1 MVTDQKTQQKKNKKG
16 GSKNTTKAAPS
27 SQQQQQPPP
36 KEEAVVEDLTLLPD
50 KAACDA
56 LCEALY
62 KCTGPFKRM
71 ISPLLPYSLVLNKLH
86 KDLVEAQEMS
96 GGSADEC
103 QLTFAMKME
112 DPATKTFLEDA
123 QARIRA
129 EPGVYGQN
137 KLEEDWVSDFQAQV
151 DYVPGLSKGKRLLD
165 VEATEQFVALGQE
178 MKTAGNTCF
187 AAKDYDMALTRYT
200 QGVELLNNVECK
212 DASGQQDLTALL
224 GALLTNQ
231 AIAALR
237 TGAWRTAIAACNACL
252 GLNPENLKAR
262 ARRAEANKCLGELEA
277 ASADLN
283 WILRLQADDLLRDHD
298 KETALQLLGTAQ
310 KEAKRMLK
318 DIGSLRIQE
327 SETAKRM
334 IAGADFT
341 ANRDQE
347 TTIIKHPTAAVP
359 SSSSSSSASSS
370 FSIPSTSSL
379 MAAAKRSMKVTE
391 KLIDEVVALEIQRTM
406 VDIYARPEVQAELY
420 EMRKASDYESSRFV
434 QRLRPFLVCLLQ
446 EPVLSKYQFGEGE
459 GAYRQ
464 LERALGQHVTTSED
478 VKDNAKRILSTLMG
492 DLLDD

>member
-1 MVTDQKTQQKKNKKG
+1 MVADQKTQQKTKK
-16 GSKNTTKAAPS
+16 KPTTKPAPAS
-27 SQQQQQPPP
+27 
-36 KEEAVVEDLTLLPD
+36 KEPEVVEDLTLLPD
-50 KAACDA
+50 KAARAA

-71 ISPLLPYSLVLNKLH
+71 VSPLLPYSVVLNKLH
-86 KDLVEAQEMS
+86 KDLVAAQEMS

-112 DPATKTFLEDA
+112 DPATKAFLEDA

-129 EPGVYGQN
+129 EPAVYGQN
-137 KLEEDWVSDFQAQV
+137 RLEEEWVSDFQAQV

-165 VEATEQFVALGQE
+165 AEATEQFVVLGRE

-187 AAKDYDMALTRYT
+187 AAKDYEMALTRYT

-212 DASGQQDLTALL
+212 DAVGQRDMTALL
-224 GALLTNQ
+224 GLLLTNQ

-252 GLNPENLKAR
+252 ALNPENLKAR
-262 ARRAEANKCLGELEA
+262 ARRAEAYKCLGELEA
-277 ASADLN
+277 AAADLN

-298 KETALQLLGTAQ
+298 QATAVQLLGTAQ

-318 DIGSLRIQE
+318 DIGGLRIEE
-327 SETAKRM
+327 SEAAKRM
-334 IAGADFT
+334 ISGADFT
-341 ANRDQE
+341 ANRAQE
-347 TTIIKHPTAAVP
+347 TKAASAFTA
-359 SSSSSSSASSS
+359 SSASPPM
-370 FSIPSTSSL
+370 PSTSSL
-379 MAAAKRSMKVTE
+379 MEAAKRSMKVTE
-391 KLIDEVVALEIQRTM
+391 KLIDEVVALDIQRTL

-434 QRLRPFLVCLLQ
+434 QRLRPFLVRLLQ

-459 GAYRQ
+459 MAYRQ
-464 LERALGQHVTTSED
+464 LEKALGQHVTTSDD